1 MKVIECVSGK
11 GGATMTHKIL
21 KMLMLTALLAGIGTS
36 SLTNAQ
42 ADSTQKTT
50 ASATLVSGVNG
61 GIKLDSAPDV
71 SFSAQLT
78 GNEIKDLAGTQ
89 TDDLQ
94 VTNAGSATGWNVKV
108 AASAMTDA
116 DGQPLAGATYG
127 FTTTAAKPLDENNNS
142 KATANNLSFDGAGS
156 GEQIAM
162 QAAPKEGLGIWQGNY
177 AKSQM
182 TVPANAMGGVY
193 TATLTWTLGNTPE

>member
-142 KATANNLSFDGAGS
+142 TALPTTSA
-156 GEQIAM
+156 
-162 QAAPKEGLGIWQGNY
+162 L
-177 AKSQM
+177 
-182 TVPANAMGGVY
+182 TVLVVANKLPCRLPQKRAWEFGKVTMP
-193 TATLTWTLGNTPE
+193 NHK